1 MAQEIIIQRFAVFIA
16 EKILKQPTRS
26 IRPDEP
32 LITSGLI
39 DSFSLIDL
47 ALFAEE
53 NFGVQ
58 IDDIEL
64 TADTFDSLLELA
76 DIIEQRQNQ

>member
-1 MAQEIIIQRFAVFIA
+1 MAQEIIVQRFAVFIA

-53 NFGVQ
+53 NFGVR
-58 IDDIEL
+58 IDDTEL

-76 DIIEQRQNQ
+76 DIIEQRQKE

>member
-1 MAQEIIIQRFAVFIA
+1 MAQEIIIQRFSAFIA

-53 NFGVQ
+53 NFGVR
-58 IDDIEL
+58 IDDTEL
-64 TADTFDSLLELA
+64 TADTFNNLLELA
-76 DIIEQRQNQ
+76 NIIEQRQK